1 MKPNAARLLKIA
13 VIAGI
18 VGAVTTQA
26 ELVRHPVKIGTNI
39 DFGQIVSG
47 ETWDNGQYLGR
58 AEDQVIT
65 RTGVYLT
72 ESGTYDDR
80 LTFRMS
86 IGGLFWY
93 QLPEGSSFKT
103 RIIQFG
109 PGVGQAQGIYSFGED
124 PKNPSATLQFGLFPH
139 KYSDATNLGEYLY
152 RSGAYPGYLMSGGW
166 SFLNSASYLAQGVRF
181 QMPMLDGKLRHSVS
195 IYMERNIEP
204 AHDLS
209 PGYEV
214 SYKPVPFVELGAGVV
229 WAHGIPI
236 KPKKVLSPKNYRN
249 AYNKATGLP
258 YADEGSYLADSNV
271 AQGYYSY
278 RGFKAMGRASLDVG
292 MLLGVDE
299 IRKGDFKLYT
309 ETALLG
315 IENQPYYYEKRS
327 ERMPMMM
334 GLNIPTFGLLDR
346 FAVEVEYYK
355 NKFPNNIG
363 AAFEEQ
369 NPIPLPIGVDPFTYS
384 DSAVALNEDNFTR
397 DDWKWSV
404 YGSRKIVNG
413 VTVYAQAASDHLRHP
428 SVGAINSYSPWTV
441 RPQDWY
447 YVFRLEFGI

>member
-1 MKPNAARLLKIA
+1 MRQHTVKTLGIPLFAGLLA
-13 VIAGI
+13 SSLA
-18 VGAVTTQA
+18 QA
-26 ELVRHPVKIGTNI
+26 ELVRNPVRVGTNI
-39 DFGQIVSG
+39 DFGQIVNG

-72 ESGTYDDR
+72 ESGTYNDR
-80 LTFRMS
+80 MTFRMT

-109 PGVGQAQGIYSFGED
+109 PGVGQAQGLYAFGED
-124 PKNPSATLQFGLFPH
+124 PKKPTATLQFGLFPH

-152 RSGAYPGYLMSGGW
+152 RSGTYPGYLMSGGW

-181 QMPMLDGKLRHSVS
+181 SVPLLDGKLRQSVS
-195 IYMERNIEP
+195 VYMERNIEP

-209 PGYEV
+209 PSYEL
-214 SYKPVPFVELGAGVV
+214 SYNPLPFIELGAGVV

-236 KPKKVLSPKNYRN
+236 KSDRILTPKNYRN
-249 AYNKATGLP
+249 AYNKTTGLP
-258 YADEGSYLADSNV
+258 YADEGSYIADSNASV
-271 AQGYYSY
+271 GYYTY
-278 RGFKAMGRASLDVG
+278 RGFKAMGRASLDIG
-292 MLLGVDE
+292 MLLGAE
-299 IRKGDFKLYT
+299 RIRKGELKLYT

-315 IENQPYYYEKRS
+315 IENHPFYYERRS
-327 ERMPMMM
+327 ERMPMMA

-346 FAVEVEYYK
+346 FAVEFEYFK
-355 NKFPNNIG
+355 NRFPNNIG

-369 NPIPLPIGVDPFTYS
+369 NPIPLPIGVSPFDYS
-384 DSAVALNEDNFTR
+384 DSVVSADEARFSR
-397 DDWKWSV
+397 DDIKWSV
-404 YGSRKIVNG
+404 YASRRVIEG
-413 VTVYAQAASDHLRHP
+413 VSIYAQAASDHLRHP